1 LLLSMTGH
9 GAAECQG
16 DGALVRVELRAVN
29 NRFLKI
35 STRIS
40 ESFREGFH
48 GLEPRVEGFVRRHVR
63 RGSLQVNVRIEREP
77 SPEEF
82 HLNDAVLLAYR
93 RQLDALNQRVGVST
107 PVGFEALVGLPG
119 VVSEGASPSGDPVR
133 HWPVVAS
140 TLSQALDR
148 LSEMRRKEGRAMADD
163 LLRNVQ
169 IIAARLEQVQ
179 RRAPT
184 VVAAYRQRLLERV
197 NGLLADH
204 ATDLQPSDIVREVG
218 VYADRS
224 DISEETVRLRSHLEQ
239 FQRVLEGEQ
248 SDGRKLEFLSQ
259 EMLREAN
266 TIGSKANDAVIAHEV
281 VEIKAALERMREM
294 LQNVE

>member
-1 LLLSMTGH
+1 MTGQ

-16 DGALVRVELRAVN
+16 DVALVRVELRTVN

-40 ESFREGFH
+40 ESFREGSH
-48 GLEPRVEGFVRRHVR
+48 GWEPRVEGVVRRHVR
-63 RGSLQVNVRIEREP
+63 RGSVQVNVRIEREP
-77 SPEEF
+77 SPDEF
-82 HLNDAVLLAYR
+82 QLNEPVLLAYR
-93 RQLDALNQRVGVST
+93 GQLDRLNQRVGLTS
-107 PVGFEALVGLPG
+107 PVGFETLVMLPG
-119 VVSEGASPSGDPVR
+119 VVSEGCSPSADASR
-133 HWPVVAS
+133 HWPLVERA
-140 TLSQALDR
+140 LLQALER
-148 LSEMRRKEGRAMADD
+148 LSEMRCKEGRAMAAD
-163 LLRNVQ
+163 LLENVQ
-169 IIAARLEQVQ
+169 VIATRLEQIRQ
-179 RRAPT
+179 RAPV

-197 NGLLADH
+197 NGLLAEH
-204 ATDLQPSDIVREVG
+204 GAGLQPSDLVREVG

-239 FQRVLEGEQ
+239 FQRVLEDAS

-266 TIGSKANDAVIAHEV
+266 TIGSKANDAEIAQQV
-281 VEIKAALERMREM
+281 VEIKTALERMREM